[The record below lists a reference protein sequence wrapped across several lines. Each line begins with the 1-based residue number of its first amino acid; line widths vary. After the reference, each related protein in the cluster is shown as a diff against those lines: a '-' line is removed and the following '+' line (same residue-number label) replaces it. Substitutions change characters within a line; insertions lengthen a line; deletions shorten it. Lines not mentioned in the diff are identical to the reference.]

1 MKLILYVQRIQIR
14 IVKEKVIDLLEKGLL
29 PRFETVVCNRN
40 FKFKIAYS
48 INKMNNLHCYF
59 L

>member
-29 PRFETVVCNRN
+29 PRSETVVCNRN
-40 FKFKIAYS
+40 FKFKLLIQ
-48 INKMNNLHCYF
+48 
-59 L
+59 